1 MYHVLIFQQEGKYYL
16 DTDNS
21 VVGDS
26 SESVD
31 GVHQPEPTSQL
42 AFDTL
47 DDLVVF
53 LVGHEMKV
61 EGDDVH
67 LQEVV
72 VCSDDQAST
81 LRISSNGE
89 KQKLYIMELFIL
101 NY

>member
-1 MYHVLIFQQEGKYYL
+1 MYHILIFQQSGKYYL
-16 DTDNS
+16 DTDS
-21 VVGDS
+21 AVVGD
-26 SESVD
+26 D
-31 GVHQPEPTSQL
+31 GGPTEETDQADPTSQL

-72 VCSDDQAST
+72 TCAENQAST
-81 LRISSNGE
+81 LRISSNG
-89 KQKLYIMELFIL
+89 
-101 NY
+101 

>member
-16 DTDNS
+16 DTDNTA
-21 VVGDS
+21 VGDS
-26 SESVD
+26 SGGQE
-31 GVHQPEPTSQL
+31 PEPTSQL

-61 EGDDVH
+61 EGDEVH

-72 VCSDDQAST
+72 ICSEDQAST

-89 KQKLYIMELFIL
+89 SVSHMVYYQLTSRME
-101 NY
+101 

>member
-1 MYHVLIFQQEGKYYL
+1 MYHILIFQQNGKYYL
-16 DTDNS
+16 DTDNA

-26 SESVD
+26 GGPVEETD
-31 GVHQPEPTSQL
+31 QAQPEPTSQL

-72 VCSDDQAST
+72 TCAENQASM
-81 LRISSNGE
+81 LRISSNGSYCE
-89 KQKLYIMELFIL
+89 F
-101 NY
+101 

>member
-1 MYHVLIFQQEGKYYL
+1 MYHILIFQQNGKYFL
-16 DTDNS
+16 DTDNT
-21 VVGDS
+21 VVGD
-26 SESVD
+26 VPD
-31 GVHQPEPTSQL
+31 GGEQQPEPTSQL

-72 VCSDDQAST
+72 VCAENQASM
-81 LRISSNGE
+81 LRISSNG
-89 KQKLYIMELFIL
+89 
-101 NY
+101 